1 MGEKLL
7 KIYELG
13 LKYTKTNV
21 QRVPWTKY
29 LQRHQILNV
38 GISFKFTRRR
48 IHEHTNSLRFLDII
62 LRVHRLEVSV
72 YNVYITNQF
81 PTTFARGRGGGWV
94 LNLLVEVTA
103 NSKEE
108 NS

>member
-38 GISFKFTRRR
+38 VFTGA
-48 IHEHTNSLRFLDII
+48 IEFID
-62 LRVHRLEVSV
+62 
-72 YNVYITNQF
+72 
-81 PTTFARGRGGGWV
+81 W
-94 LNLLVEVTA
+94 
-103 NSKEE
+103 
-108 NS
+108 